1 MHFRAIQKLK
11 NYDVSKFVWQSQKR
25 VNAIIAIK
33 VESNIMNQSIQ
44 RLQQF
49 EIGYLLNLIEMRNT
63 RYFPFFGSCII
74 HNSLFMHVLTMKS
87 YTKPN

>member
-11 NYDVSKFVWQSQKR
+11 KYNVSKFVWQSQKR

-63 RYFPFFGSCII
+63 RYFPFFGSRIF
-74 HNSLFMHVLTMKS
+74 HNSLFMHV
-87 YTKPN
+87 